1 MASEA
6 EEAREEEETKMSEAE
21 KPPTP
26 LMSASTTNP
35 FPATPMEKPCQMLAE
50 LFDDFMK
57 FGSVGLHIVRND
69 GIILWANQS
78 AMDLLGYTEAEYI
91 GMNIRQVHADHD
103 LLEGLLTTLLAGN
116 RVENVVAPVK
126 HKDGHLEYVEIN
138 SSMRQEQGR
147 CVTTRC
153 FSVCVTDRVLRER
166 EQQAALERERQAAAA
181 AEETRRKT
189 EFLRKLCH
197 ELRNPLG
204 GVTGNLDLLVHEL
217 EAAVE
222 GADDKE
228 NALLQQRLATALQY
242 AQSAQLAAEYLMND
256 TLSLS
261 RLQEA
266 EGSASH
272 QLELFTPEVVC
283 VEEVLDSLRAILG
296 VQAQERGI
304 QVHFHNA
311 VETRIRTISSKW
323 LKQILL
329 NVLGNAIK
337 FSHNGGRIDMTIQII
352 TANATQEGGGE
363 EEGSTRLQVT
373 VQDSGIGMSEE
384 QQDRLFGGFCQA
396 NDFISAQFEG
406 SGLGL
411 HIVKSLLD
419 RVGGTIAATSKES
432 VGSTFTLELPCEIVD
447 ETEENSSG
455 GDRPMVQEVQVSPTL
470 KAPKTLKPHHH
481 HHSQEKPPPAPIPP
495 PKCLSKNVRVL
506 VVDDLYI
513 NRKMLASYLH
523 RAGYHNHALA
533 ENGRVALEL
542 HEQEPFDIILT
553 DVDMPVMDGHEMTRT
568 LRRQERQGSYHGR
581 PVPIIGISGNIL
593 PEDFESGKEVGMN
606 EYLGKP
612 YKFGDLEELMLKYLN
627 GNSSLST
634 PLLAAEQ

>member
-1 MASEA
+1 
-6 EEAREEEETKMSEAE
+6 
-21 KPPTP
+21 
-26 LMSASTTNP
+26 
-35 FPATPMEKPCQMLAE
+35 MLAE

-57 FGSVGLHIVRND
+57 FGSVGLRIVRND
-69 GIILWANQS
+69 GIILWANQTE
-78 AMDLLGYTEAEYI
+78 MDLLGYTEAEYI
-91 GMNIRQVHADHD
+91 GMNIAEVHADHD
-103 LLEGLLTTLLAGN
+103 LLEGLLTTLLSGN

-138 SSMRQEQGR
+138 SSMRQEKGQ

-153 FSVCVTDRVLRER
+153 FSVCVTDRVLREQ
-166 EQQAALERERQAAAA
+166 EQQAALERDRQAAAA

-197 ELRNPLG
+197 ELRNPLA

-217 EAAVE
+217 GAAAVE
-222 GADDKE
+222 GAAADDKDQE
-228 NALLQQRLATALQY
+228 NALVQHRLATALQY
-242 AQSAQLAAEYLMND
+242 AQSAQLAAEYQLLVMND

-261 RLQEA
+261 RLEEA
-266 EGSASH
+266 EGSSS
-272 QLELFTPEVVC
+272 QLEFTPEVVC

-304 QVHFHNA
+304 QVQFHNA
-311 VETRIRTISSKW
+311 VETRIRTGSGKW

-329 NVLGNAIK
+329 NLLGNAIK
-337 FSHNGGRIDMTIQII
+337 FSREGGRIDMTVQI
-352 TANATQEGGGE
+352 TANATQEEE

-373 VQDSGIGMSEE
+373 VQDTGIGMSEE
-384 QQDRLFGGFCQA
+384 QQDKLFGVFCQA
-396 NDFISAQFEG
+396 NDFISAQFGG

-419 RVGGTIAATSKES
+419 RLGGTVAVTSQEGA
-432 VGSTFTLELPCEIVD
+432 GSTFTLELPCEIVD
-447 ETEENSSG
+447 EKEESSSVV
-455 GDRPMVQEVQVSPTL
+455 DRPMVHEVQVSPTL
-470 KAPKTLKPHHH
+470 KAPKTLKPHDH
-481 HHSQEKPPPAPIPP
+481 HHSQDQPPPTAPPT
-495 PKCLSKNVRVL
+495 KCPSKNVRVL
-506 VVDDLYI
+506 IVDDLYI
-513 NRKMLASYLH
+513 NRRMLASYLD

-568 LRRQERQGSYHGR
+568 LRRQEHQGSYRGR

-593 PEDFESGKEVGMN
+593 PEDFESGREVGMN

-612 YKFGDLEELMLKYLN
+612 YKFGDLEVLMLKYLKGIHHYQLRFKPN
-627 GNSSLST
+627 NKKWRT
-634 PLLAAEQ
+634 RLA